1 VPSQATGQV
10 GGEMIICIFL
20 LFFLVGKL
28 SMAAARAVAQGANG
42 RQREQAARS
51 RQAQPATGN
60 DDAAEEIEPLPIWTA
75 LDDLQLSRLLKDSA
89 S

>member
-1 VPSQATGQV
+1 
-10 GGEMIICIFL
+10 MIICVFL

-42 RQREQAARS
+42 RHREQAARS
-51 RQAQPATGN
+51 REGQRAATA
-60 DDAAEEIEPLPIWTA
+60 DDADQEIVALTTWTA